1 MSRHGAATTDNLRTG
16 GGEFLVLAQA
26 RQRWRRR
33 RRTDRAPGSPFS
45 QREIDGDRHRFRRG
59 PATADFTDVS
69 YRDWVPKLM
78 SEMRGLRS
86 RRGNAPISGLW
97 LAGGCASGSTPSTHT
112 PRVAPAGPEGH
123 PNATAPRRRAPR
135 TTFRRAEPIIARRRD
150 RAVLAQQLA
159 IMSRARQD
167 GRRIDALMTSAPPFR
182 RETGPHR
189 PPSRRSPGA
198 LLRLDACPEN
208 RGLLPWGVMLRPRVL
223 KSAASPCHSRAISHW
238 GWWPP
243 RPHHRA
249 APPRP
254 RCRQRARWT

>member
-1 MSRHGAATTDNLRTG
+1 MRAASRADESFPATLQIPHSMRISPVRHLHMAATDRSYKGSSTTVNRSCSPV
-16 GGEFLVLAQA
+16 EKSLVSA
-26 RQRWRRR
+26 
-33 RRTDRAPGSPFS
+33 APP
-45 QREIDGDRHRFRRG
+45 
-59 PATADFTDVS
+59 
-69 YRDWVPKLM
+69 VPP
-78 SEMRGLRS
+78 SVG
-86 RRGNAPISGLW
+86 GLW

-150 RAVLAQQLA
+150 RAMLAQQLA

-238 GWWPP
+238 GRWPP